1 MTQVESP
8 QGPGESSVAAPSIG
22 TVTAATDPF
31 VDPRTGEPRRPLA
44 VHAASALF
52 FVAAGLALAGLLHT
66 FWLSID
72 GFVDAAWLHGVTPTE
87 PGDLLRVGMV
97 SGEFAIALLVG
108 SVTTI
113 TGYYAWWGYRW
124 TRWSGL
130 IAVALACG
138 SLVINPLAAWS
149 IAAVAI
155 GSGLL
160 WLPVSRAFAE
170 RWHTRRHPAPP
181 TPVIVDE
188 VFYGPLPRYR

>member
-8 QGPGESSVAAPSIG
+8 QGPGESVAAPSIG

-52 FVAAGLALAGLLHT
+52 FVAAGLVLAGLLHT

-181 TPVIVDE
+181 TPVIVDD

>member
-8 QGPGESSVAAPSIG
+8 HGPGDAPVAAPSIG
-22 TVTAATDPF
+22 TATAAIDPF
-31 VDPRTGEPRRPLA
+31 VDPRTGEPRRPLV

-52 FVAAGLALAGLLHT
+52 FVAASLVLAGLLHA
-66 FWLSID
+66 FWMSID

-87 PGDLLRVGMV
+87 PGDMLRVGMV
-97 SGEFAIALLVG
+97 SGEFAIALLIG
-108 SVTTI
+108 SATTI
-113 TGYYAWWGYRW
+113 TGYYSWWGYRW
-124 TRWSGL
+124 TCWSGP
-130 IAVALACG
+130 IAAALACG

-160 WLPVSRAFAE
+160 WLPAARAFAE
-170 RWHTRRHPAPP
+170 RWQVRRHPAPA
-181 TPVIVDE
+181 TPAIVDD